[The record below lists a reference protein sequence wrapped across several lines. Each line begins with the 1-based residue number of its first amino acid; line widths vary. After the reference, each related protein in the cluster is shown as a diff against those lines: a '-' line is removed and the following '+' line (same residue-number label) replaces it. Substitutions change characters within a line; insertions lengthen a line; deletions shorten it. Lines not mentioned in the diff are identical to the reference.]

1 MDEILNL
8 IGSVSE
14 GFLSYSYI
22 ENSTENARDTSLY
35 FARAFLNTTLHILYK
50 HIRNLQ

>member
-14 GFLSYSYI
+14 GFPSYS
-22 ENSTENARDTSLY
+22 
-35 FARAFLNTTLHILYK
+35 FLNVQRLCSREMTKFSEIELFLTAEKKQEYTYFW
-50 HIRNLQ
+50 NV